1 MEEILTR
8 QANSMDSKTTFTAQ
22 QVNAILSMAIEG
34 RQGRLS
40 RIEIRYP
47 DVQGTVYPELLQAAS
62 LLEDLL
68 FIHFGE
74 DEDLEDDS
82 GDFSEDSDPE

>member
-1 MEEILTR
+1 
-8 QANSMDSKTTFTAQ
+8 MDSKTTFTAQ

-47 DVQGTVYPELLQAAS
+47 DVQGTVCPELLQAAS